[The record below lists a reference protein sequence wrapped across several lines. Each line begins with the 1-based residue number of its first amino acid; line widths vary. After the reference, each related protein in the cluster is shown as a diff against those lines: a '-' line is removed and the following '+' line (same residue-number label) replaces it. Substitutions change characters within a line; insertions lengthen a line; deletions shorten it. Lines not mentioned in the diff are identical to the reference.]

1 MLELL
6 HIENVAVIESADI
19 QFLPGMNVLTGETGA
34 GKSIII
40 DSLGALLGGK
50 ASRDLV
56 RTGASRACGTGVF
69 TGLPESVV
77 QALSALGAAV
87 EDDSVILQREFSA
100 EGRSVCRINSR
111 PVALAVLR
119 QAGELLVSING
130 QHDSQ
135 QLLRE
140 TTHLD
145 FVDRFAADT
154 QELTAYRDAYR
165 RFKAIEAEMASL
177 RIDESEKERRIDML
191 RYQIRQLEEAKLREG
206 EDVELEAKRKAVQHA
221 QRLSDAASSAD
232 RWLNGGED
240 GEGAL
245 SQVKQTI
252 AVLRACANYSDEM
265 ADLGEELQS
274 LCYDLEDVAERIA
287 DMRFSGDDAELDRIE
302 SRLDTLDKLRK
313 RYGPTVAD
321 MLAHLAHAKEELD
334 SMEYASD
341 RLAQLDAERKT
352 AGRAAVA
359 AGRSLSQRRQEA
371 ARVLEERINAEL
383 AYLDMPRARFFV
395 HFIPSEK
402 PTLGKDGLDK
412 LCFYISVNAGEEPKP
427 LAKVASG
434 GELSRVMLAIR
445 NVLTDGDEVQ
455 TLIFDEVDAGLSG
468 RAAGKV
474 AEKLATLAAA
484 RQVMCVTHLS
494 QLAAMADR
502 QLRIRKTEADGRTFT
517 LVEILDEEGREQE
530 LARINNGEHITDIAL
545 AGAREMRRA
554 AEDFKAKRQETT

>member
-56 RTGASRACGTGVF
+56 RTGTSRACVTGVF
-69 TGLPESVV
+69 A
-77 QALSALGAAV
+77 ALSPTVQEALAAQGITP
-87 EDDSVILQREFSA
+87 EEDSVILQREFSA

-111 PVALAVLR
+111 PVALALLR
-119 QAGELLVSING
+119 QVGELLVSING

-140 TTHLD
+140 SSHLD
-145 FVDRFAADT
+145 FVDRYAADADL
-154 QELTAYRDAYR
+154 LTAYRDAYR
-165 RFKAIEAEMASL
+165 RFKGIEAEMSSL
-177 RIDESEKERRIDML
+177 RIDEAEKERRIDML

-206 EDVELEAKRKAVQHA
+206 EDEELEAKRKTVQHA

-252 AVLRACANYSDEM
+252 AVLRSCANYSDEM

-287 DMRFSGDDAELDRIE
+287 DMRFAGDDAELDRIE

-321 MLAHLAHAKEELD
+321 MLAHLSHAKEELD

-341 RLAQLDAERKT
+341 RLAQLEAERKT

-359 AGRSLSQRRQEA
+359 AGRRLSERRREA
-371 ARVLEERINAEL
+371 AHALETQINAEL
-383 AYLDMPRARFFV
+383 AYLDMPRARFHV

-445 NVLTDGDEVQ
+445 NVLSDGDEVP

-474 AEKLATLAAA
+474 AEKLATLAAS

-502 QLRIRKTEADGRTFT
+502 QLRIRKTESDGRTFT
-517 LVEILDEEGREQE
+517 LVEVLSEEGREQE
-530 LARINNGEHITDIAL
+530 LARINNGEHITEIAL

-554 AEDFKAKRQETT
+554 AEEFKANRQENL